1 MTGFSRPAGRSCGQR
16 LVVAVLLVVVLGG
29 CSTPGAVGAGDA
41 SVPSAA
47 GAAPGATTATGP
59 VLGPPTAGT
68 GEVGAAPSGPVVA
81 PSSATSTAPPQATAE
96 ASRPVLGGGP
106 PGPGATPAPGW
117 LGTRVLGPAGGGPVD
132 PQTTPPE
139 LLDRRIVTADALP
152 PPPDGQFTSSV
163 RDVPDDVLAR
173 STWEPA
179 CPVDAG
185 DLRYV
190 TVAFWGFDGRPHT
203 GEVLLHRDAVD
214 AVVVAFAA
222 MHADRFPLEEVRVV
236 AREELDLAPTGDG
249 NVTSG
254 FVCRPTTGGS
264 GWSEHAY
271 GRALD
276 VNPFHNPYDRGTGD
290 ERVVIPELA
299 TAYTDRD
306 RRLPGMLHADSA
318 AVRAFAAQGWT
329 WGGDYRSLA
338 DWQHFSAT
346 GG

>member
-1 MTGFSRPAGRSCGQR
+1 MTGFSRSLPDGAR
-16 LVVAVLLVVVLGG
+16 LVAAAVLVVLLGG
-29 CSTPGAVGAGDA
+29 CSASGGAGADGDA
-41 SVPSAA
+41 SVPSVTGAPPSV
-47 GAAPGATTATGP
+47 AAPTGP
-59 VLGPPTAGT
+59 VLGPPTVGT
-68 GEVGAAPSGPVVA
+68 GGVGDAPSGPA
-81 PSSATSTAPPQATAE
+81 TGPSTDPSAAPPQATAE

-106 PGPGATPAPGW
+106 PDPGATPAPGW

-132 PQTTPPE
+132 PQVTPPE
-139 LLDRRIVTADALP
+139 LLDRRIVTVDVLP
-152 PPPDGQFTSSV
+152 PPADEQFTSSV

-190 TVAFWGFDGRPHT
+190 TVSFWGFDGRPHT

-214 AVVVAFAA
+214 AVVAAFAA

-249 NVTSG
+249 NVTSA

-306 RRLPGMLHADSA
+306 RRLPGMLHPDSA

-346 GG
+346 GD